1 MSISLKSLQSSG
13 TASKRIQGILSQLH
27 SNTTRNMSSSEV
39 PKVAILDDYLNVSK
53 PHFAHIPPSKCSITT
68 FTDTL
73 PPYGHPKT
81 TAAEREALVNRL
93 KPFTVLCTM
102 RERTP
107 FPKALF
113 EALPNLKL
121 MLVTGTQFNTFDMS
135 VAKDHGIIV
144 AAAIGKG
151 RSDRP
156 KPAPSKRKAAGAAHT
171 VQHTWAL
178 ILALVRNVSFDDR
191 AMKEGGWQT
200 AMTVGLSGKTLGV
213 LGLGRLGAAT
223 AKVGFQS
230 WGMKIVCWSSSLNQ
244 EKADEMARKLGLP
257 VTDEDGEKTFRYVS
271 KDELFKQADIVSV
284 HYQLS
289 ERSVGIVGKK
299 ELGEMKKTAY
309 LVNTSRG
316 PLVDEDALVEALE
329 KGSIKGAAVD
339 VYDVEP
345 VPKDSPLRS
354 PKWGTEGRSQ
364 LLTTPHMGYVEEDNI
379 NNWYAEQAENL
390 DRWLDGKEL
399 LNRMF

>member
-1 MSISLKSLQSSG
+1 
-13 TASKRIQGILSQLH
+13 
-27 SNTTRNMSSSEV
+27 MSSSEV

-53 PHFAHIPPSKCSITT
+53 PHFSHIPRSKCSITT

-73 PPYGHPKT
+73 PLYGHPKT
-81 TAAEREALVNRL
+81 SAADREALVNRL

-113 EALPNLKL
+113 EQLPNLKL

-135 VAKDHGIIV
+135 VAKEYGIIV
-144 AAAIGKG
+144 AAAKGTG

-156 KPAPSKRKAAGAAHT
+156 KTTPSKRKAAGATHT
-171 VQHTWAL
+171 VQHAWAL
-178 ILALVRNVSFDDR
+178 ILALARNVSFDDR
-191 AMKEGGWQT
+191 VMKEGGWQT
-200 AMTVGLSGKTLGV
+200 GLTVGLAGKTLGI

-230 WGMKIVCWSSSLNQ
+230 WGMKIICWSSSLNQ
-244 EKADEMARKLGLP
+244 EKADETAKKLGLP
-257 VTDEDGEKTFRYVS
+257 VTDEDGDKTFKYVS
-271 KDELFKQADIVSV
+271 KEELFKEADVLSV

-289 ERSVGIVGKK
+289 ERSKGIVGKK
-299 ELGEMKKTAY
+299 ELEMMKKTAY

-316 PLVDEDALVEALE
+316 PLVDEDALIEALE
-329 KGSIKGAAVD
+329 KATIKGAAVD
-339 VYDVEP
+339 VYDIEP

-354 PKWGTEGRSQ
+354 PKWGTGGRAQ
-364 LLTTPHMGYVEEDNI
+364 FVTTPHMGYVEQDNI
-379 NNWYAEQAENL
+379 NNWYEEQAENL
-390 DRWLDGKEL
+390 ERWLDGKEL